1 MVNLHYRG
9 TVEADV
15 YVALRQRIGLFE
27 RVVGRLQ
34 PILARLPG
42 RITDTVLH
50 FDGDAREQALRD
62 TLGELEADAT
72 REGAFDLDEAA
83 RAALEPKPRPEP
95 PLDLE
100 LLDEILRRPDL
111 LPPGIEVRP
120 LSPREYGYLAPGME
134 AEIRVTTDPRF
145 FEENAESVELWSP
158 GGAVFPDAEE
168 VVGAVPG
175 EGGYVA
181 LRTLMSEA
189 LQSESSI

>member
-1 MVNLHYRG
+1 EILLCTDAAAEGLNFQFCGAIVNYDMPWNPMRVEQRIGRIDRLGQRHPEIRVVNLHYRG

-95 PLDLE
+95 PL
-100 LLDEILRRPDL
+100 
-111 LPPGIEVRP
+111 
-120 LSPREYGYLAPGME
+120 
-134 AEIRVTTDPRF
+134 
-145 FEENAESVELWSP
+145 
-158 GGAVFPDAEE
+158 
-168 VVGAVPG
+168 
-175 EGGYVA
+175 
-181 LRTLMSEA
+181 
-189 LQSESSI
+189 